1 MTIVCEAKLDIPA
14 GAHAPDSFVLG
25 AGLVPPDSFVVSR
38 QRDGSPAST
47 FGDWTW
53 CMSAYHPEGRT
64 SNLHFTKRG
73 KPATAPVRVA
83 LLREVRQ
90 LMFVLMWLRDGS
102 ALGIRSLQAYLG
114 CLLALANYAE
124 GKHSTLAALLSDH
137 EALLTF
143 ARSRARQAEQLAS
156 LLSMLGQMGVE
167 QSGFTVPGR
176 KTVEALLPLAR
187 GHRANNKQHPPMP
200 TRVYSEVLSRLRQE
214 LSDWEAVAPAVLDV
228 AYRCATNCR
237 LGRKVD
243 KQRALAKELG
253 VPHEVLPTFKEVAA
267 GDCLAFLE
275 QRGASLDTKGVSRL
289 IHEAQMAAKLTI
301 QAYTGMREDEAASL
315 PYHCTEVTSS
325 GGKQHYLVYG
335 RTTKFNN
342 GLAKRTRWVTNA
354 EGFRAI
360 QLAQA
365 IANTISQVLGVA
377 PEAEASRRT
386 ENPLFVSVAHLEL
399 TGSRLQTKP
408 GHIVPGDTGLSE
420 LPELRA
426 RLEPLIEEADLLEL
440 EHIDLH
446 RAWRTEAKFQ
456 VGNPWRLTSHQFRR
470 SLALYAQRS
479 GLVSLPSLRRQLQ
492 HLTDE
497 MSRYYANGSAY
508 AKDFIGD
515 DSTHFGREWQNTQA
529 ESSALSYIMNVLLSD
544 EVLIG
549 GHANWVAH
557 RGPEVANMVAA
568 DREVTIRRFKK
579 GELAYKETLLGGCT
593 KVGNCDQ
600 PALNWLETDCLGK
613 GCRNMVCSLPK
624 LDRAIAAQRKLVDA
638 LDPNTVEFRSEQA
651 DLAVLVAA
659 QAKAM
664 QQLTGD
670 AK

>member
-1 MTIVCEAKLDIPA
+1 MTVVCEVKLDIPA
-14 GAHAPDSFVLG
+14 GSPAPDQFVLG
-25 AGLVPPDSFVVSR
+25 SGLVPPDNFVVSR
-38 QRDGSPAST
+38 HQDGTPASV
-47 FGDWTW
+47 FSDWTW
-53 CMSAYHPEGRT
+53 CLSAYHPEGRT

-90 LMFVLMWLRDGS
+90 LMFVLMWLRDGP
-102 ALGIRSLQAYLG
+102 ALAVASLQNYLS
-114 CLLALANYAE
+114 CLLALADFAE
-124 GKHSTLAALLSDH
+124 ARRVPLAALLENH
-137 EALLTF
+137 EALLAF
-143 ARSRARQAEQLAS
+143 ARNQGRQAETLAS
-156 LLSMLGQMGVE
+156 LLSMLGQMGE
-167 QSGFTVPGR
+167 SQSGFIVPGR
-176 KTVEALLPLAR
+176 KTIEALLPLAR
-187 GHRANNKQHPPMP
+187 GHRENNKQHPPMP

-214 LSDWEAVAPAVLDV
+214 LSEWEAVAPAVLDV

-243 KQRALAKELG
+243 KQRALAKEMG
-253 VPHEVLPTFKEVAA
+253 IPHEVLPTFKEVAA

-275 QRGASLDTKGVSRL
+275 RRGASLDTKGVSRV

-301 QAYTGMREDEAASL
+301 QAYTGMREDEATSL
-315 PYHCTEVTSS
+315 PYHCTEVTKS
-325 GGKQHYLVYG
+325 GGKQHYLVHG

-360 QLAQA
+360 QVAQGIADA
-365 IANTISQVLGVA
+365 IYRVLGVA
-377 PEAEASRRT
+377 PEAETSRRT

-399 TGSRLQTKP
+399 TGSKLQTKP
-408 GHIVPGDTGLSE
+408 GQIMPGDTLLGE

-426 RLEPLIEEADLLEL
+426 RLQPLIEEADLVEL
-440 EHIDLH
+440 ERIDLH
-446 RAWRTEAKFQ
+446 RAWRAEPKFQ
-456 VGNPWRLTSHQFRR
+456 VGMPWRLTSHQFRR

-492 HLTDE
+492 HLTNE

-515 DSTHFGREWQNTQA
+515 DSTHFAREWQNTQA
-529 ESSALSYIMNVLLSD
+529 ESSALSYILNVLMSD

-557 RGPEVANMVAA
+557 RGPEVADMVAA
-568 DREVTIRRFKK
+568 DRELTIRRFKK

-624 LDRAIAAQRKLVDA
+624 LERVIAAQKRMVDA
-638 LDPNTVEFRSEQA
+638 LDPSTVEFRSEQA

-664 QQLTGD
+664 RQLTGD
-670 AK
+670 TK